1 MREKNIF
8 NERKKNLEY
17 TFRKSTCTPAN
28 LLLDV
33 NQVNQR
39 QIISCWTFMSNKN
52 YMNIEAVESL
62 IKRKIKLV
70 WRFFF
75 YSNIQ
80 DQKKKEW
87 YLENTEGKEKW
98 FENYP

>member
-33 NQVNQR
+33 NQVNQVNHQVNQR
-39 QIISCWTFMSNKN
+39 QIISC
-52 YMNIEAVESL
+52 
-62 IKRKIKLV
+62 
-70 WRFFF
+70 
-75 YSNIQ
+75 
-80 DQKKKEW
+80 
-87 YLENTEGKEKW
+87 
-98 FENYP
+98 